1 MYGVHIFVGCAISQS
16 FVHLGGWLFSDKIK
30 SNCCVRIFYKLLTLI
45 LKSVY
50 ALEKNVNTIF
60 TQFVLHYLKGSYM

>member
-30 SNCCVRIFYKLLTLI
+30 SNRIFYILLTLI

-60 TQFVLHYLKGSYM
+60 TQFVLHYLKGSCM